1 MIVAGL
7 WAGEVA
13 FSIVVIIPPPLNIV
27 TLPLDSEMTKA
38 TESVTPVIAAADEC
52 LAPRPWGM
60 GSP

>member
-7 WAGEVA
+7 WTGEVA
-13 FSIVVIIPPPLNIV
+13 FSIVVTILPPLNIV

>member
-1 MIVAGL
+1 MTVADL
-7 WAGEVA
+7 WVGDVA
-13 FSIVVIIPPPLNIV
+13 FSIVVMILPPRNIV
-27 TLPLDSEMTKA
+27 SLPLDSEMTKA